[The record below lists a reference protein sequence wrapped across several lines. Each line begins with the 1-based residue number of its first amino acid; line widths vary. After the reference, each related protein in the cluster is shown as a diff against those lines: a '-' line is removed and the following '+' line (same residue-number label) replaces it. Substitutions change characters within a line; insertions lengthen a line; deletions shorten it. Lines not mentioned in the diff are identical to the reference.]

1 VVDESIW
8 AGELYRR
15 RWRDEMKPAGGR
27 LMTGAVQHARVRSRN
42 AEAGSMVVGGD
53 GGSDSQASK
62 REQMTK
68 PHQSENS

>member
-1 VVDESIW
+1 
-8 AGELYRR
+8 
-15 RWRDEMKPAGGR
+15 MKPAGGR